1 MEKINFKNNDKP
13 YINADNLNI
22 LQNNV
27 ETAISDAST
36 TIQNNVETA
45 ISDVSTTINEA
56 LEKINNKNIAIEN
69 EVETDEVVGGKR
81 VYKKRIKFVS
91 GSEGYQNTGLSNC
104 TLINWSGYGYNAS
117 GYGISCPGDIN
128 MQVENVNKLDRV
140 YFTGAI
146 KNGYTPIITFWYTK
160 EA

>member
-1 MEKINFKNNDKP
+1 MVKINFVNNDIP
-13 YINADNLNI
+13 YINADNLNM

-27 ETAISDAST
+27 EAGITNAINET
-36 TIQNNVETA
+36 VET
-45 ISDVSTTINEA
+45 INS
-56 LEKINNKNIAIEN
+56 KNITIGN
-69 EVETDEVVGGKR
+69 EVETDEVVGEKR
-81 VYKKRIKFVS
+81 VYKKRIKFAS
-91 GSEGYQNTGLSNC
+91 GSEGYQSTGLSNC
-104 TLINWSGYGYNAS
+104 TLINWNGYGYNAS
-117 GYGISCPGDIN
+117 GYGVSCPGDIN

>member
-1 MEKINFKNNDKP
+1 MVKINFVNNDKP
-13 YINADNLNI
+13 YINADNLNK
-22 LQNNV
+22 LQSNV
-27 ETAISDAST
+27 ETGITDAINKT
-36 TIQNNVETA
+36 VET
-45 ISDVSTTINEA
+45 INSKDITIG
-56 LEKINNKNIAIEN
+56 N
-69 EVETDEVVGGKR
+69 EVETDEVVGEKR
-81 VYKKRIKFVS
+81 VYKKRIKFAS
-91 GSEGYQNTGLSNC
+91 GSEGYQSTGLSNC

-146 KNGYTPIITFWYTK
+146 KSGYTPVITFWYTK

>member
-1 MEKINFKNNDKP
+1 MVKINFVNNDKP
-13 YINADNLNI
+13 YINADNLNK

-27 ETAISDAST
+27 ETGITDAINKT
-36 TIQNNVETA
+36 VET
-45 ISDVSTTINEA
+45 INSKDITIG
-56 LEKINNKNIAIEN
+56 N
-69 EVETDEVVGGKR
+69 EVETDEVVGEKR
-81 VYKKRIKFVS
+81 VYKKRIKFAS

-146 KNGYTPIITFWYTK
+146 KSGYTPIITFWYTK

>member
-1 MEKINFKNNDKP
+1 MVKINFVNNDKP
-13 YINADNLNI
+13 YINADNLNK

-27 ETAISDAST
+27 ETGITDAI
-36 TIQNNVETA
+36 NET
-45 ISDVSTTINEA
+45 VKTINS
-56 LEKINNKNIAIEN
+56 KNITIEN
-69 EVETDEVVGGKR
+69 EVETDEVVGEKR
-81 VYKKRIKFVS
+81 VYKKRIKFAS

-117 GYGISCPGDIN
+117 GYGVSCPGDIN

-146 KNGYTPIITFWYTK
+146 KSGYTPIITFWYTK
-160 EA
+160 EV

>member
-27 ETAISDAST
+27 EAGITEAI
-36 TIQNNVETA
+36 NET
-45 ISDVSTTINEA
+45 VKTINS
-56 LEKINNKNIAIEN
+56 KNITIGN
-69 EVETDEVVGGKR
+69 EVETDEVVGEKR
-81 VYKKRIKFVS
+81 VYKKRIKFAS
-91 GSEGYQNTGLSNC
+91 GSEGYQSTGLSNC
-104 TLINWSGYGYNAS
+104 ILINWSGYGYNAS
-117 GYGISCPGDIN
+117 GYGVSCPGDIN

-160 EA
+160 EV

>member
-1 MEKINFKNNDKP
+1 MVKINFVNNDKP
-13 YINADNLNI
+13 YINADNLNK
-22 LQNNV
+22 LQDNV
-27 ETAISDAST
+27 EAGITDAINET
-36 TIQNNVETA
+36 VET
-45 ISDVSTTINEA
+45 INS
-56 LEKINNKNIAIEN
+56 KNITIGN
-69 EVETDEVVGGKR
+69 EVETDEVVGEKR
-81 VYKKRIKFVS
+81 VYKKRIKFAS

-117 GYGISCPGDIN
+117 GYGVSCPGDIN

-146 KNGYTPIITFWYTK
+146 KSGYTPIITFWYTK

>member
-1 MEKINFKNNDKP
+1 MVKINFVNNDKP
-13 YINADNLNI
+13 YINADNLNK

-27 ETAISDAST
+27 EAGITNAINET
-36 TIQNNVETA
+36 VET
-45 ISDVSTTINEA
+45 INS
-56 LEKINNKNIAIEN
+56 KNITIGN

-91 GSEGYQNTGLSNC
+91 GSEGYQSTGLSNC
-104 TLINWSGYGYNAS
+104 ILINWSGYGYNAS
-117 GYGISCPGDIN
+117 GYGVSCPGDIN

-146 KNGYTPIITFWYTK
+146 KSGYTPIITFWYTK

>member
-1 MEKINFKNNDKP
+1 MVKINFVNNDKP
-13 YINADNLNI
+13 YINADNLNK

-27 ETAISDAST
+27 EAGITNAINKT
-36 TIQNNVETA
+36 VET
-45 ISDVSTTINEA
+45 INSKDITIG
-56 LEKINNKNIAIEN
+56 N

-91 GSEGYQNTGLSNC
+91 GSEGYQSTGLSNC
-104 TLINWSGYGYNAS
+104 ALINWIGYGFNAS
-117 GYGISCPGDIN
+117 GYGVSCPGDIN
-128 MQVENVNKLDRV
+128 MQVENINKLDRV

-146 KNGYTPIITFWYTK
+146 KSGYTPIITFWYTK

>member
-1 MEKINFKNNDKP
+1 MVKINFVNNDKP
-13 YINADNLNI
+13 YINADNLNK

-27 ETAISDAST
+27 ETGITDAINKT
-36 TIQNNVETA
+36 VET
-45 ISDVSTTINEA
+45 INSKDITIG
-56 LEKINNKNIAIEN
+56 N
-69 EVETDEVVGGKR
+69 EVETDEVVGEKR
-81 VYKKRIKFVS
+81 VYKKRIKFAS

>member
-1 MEKINFKNNDKP
+1 MVKINFVNNDKP
-13 YINADNLNI
+13 YINADNLNK

-27 ETAISDAST
+27 ETGITDAINKT
-36 TIQNNVETA
+36 VET
-45 ISDVSTTINEA
+45 INSKDITIG
-56 LEKINNKNIAIEN
+56 N
-69 EVETDEVVGGKR
+69 EVETDEVVGEKR
-81 VYKKRIKFVS
+81 VYKKRIKFAS

-104 TLINWSGYGYNAS
+104 TLINWSGYGCNAS

>member
-1 MEKINFKNNDKP
+1 MVKINFVNNDKP
-13 YINADNLNI
+13 YINADNLNK

-27 ETAISDAST
+27 ETGITDAINET
-36 TIQNNVETA
+36 VET
-45 ISDVSTTINEA
+45 INSKDITIG
-56 LEKINNKNIAIEN
+56 N

-81 VYKKRIKFVS
+81 VYKKRIKFAS

-117 GYGISCPGDIN
+117 GYGVSCPGDIN

-146 KNGYTPIITFWYTK
+146 KSGYTPIITFWYTK
-160 EA
+160 EV

>member
-1 MEKINFKNNDKP
+1 MVKINFVNNDKP
-13 YINADNLNI
+13 YINADNLNK

-27 ETAISDAST
+27 ETGITDAI
-36 TIQNNVETA
+36 NET
-45 ISDVSTTINEA
+45 VKTINS
-56 LEKINNKNIAIEN
+56 KNITIEN
-69 EVETDEVVGGKR
+69 EVETDEVVGEKR

-91 GSEGYQNTGLSNC
+91 GSEGYQSTGLSNC

-117 GYGISCPGDIN
+117 GYGVSCPGDIN

>member
-1 MEKINFKNNDKP
+1 MVKINFVNNDKP
-13 YINADNLNI
+13 YINADNLNK

-27 ETAISDAST
+27 EAGITDAI
-36 TIQNNVETA
+36 NET
-45 ISDVSTTINEA
+45 VKTINS
-56 LEKINNKNIAIEN
+56 KNITIEN
-69 EVETDEVVGGKR
+69 EVETDEVVGEKR
-81 VYKKRIKFVS
+81 VYKKRIKFAS
-91 GSEGYQNTGLSNC
+91 GSEGYQSTGLSNC

-146 KNGYTPIITFWYTK
+146 KSGYTPIITFWYTK
-160 EA
+160 EV

>member
-1 MEKINFKNNDKP
+1 MVKINFVNNDKP
-13 YINADNLNI
+13 YINADNLNK
-22 LQNNV
+22 LQSNV
-27 ETAISDAST
+27 ETGITDAINKT
-36 TIQNNVETA
+36 VET
-45 ISDVSTTINEA
+45 INSKDITIG
-56 LEKINNKNIAIEN
+56 N
-69 EVETDEVVGGKR
+69 EVETDEVVGEKR
-81 VYKKRIKFVS
+81 VYKKRIKFAS
-91 GSEGYQNTGLSNC
+91 GSEGYQSTGLSNC

>member
-1 MEKINFKNNDKP
+1 MVKINFVNNDKP
-13 YINADNLNI
+13 YINADNLNK

-27 ETAISDAST
+27 EAGITAAINET
-36 TIQNNVETA
+36 VET
-45 ISDVSTTINEA
+45 INSKDITIG
-56 LEKINNKNIAIEN
+56 N

-81 VYKKRIKFVS
+81 VYKKRIQFAS

-104 TLINWSGYGYNAS
+104 TLINWSGYGHNAS
-117 GYGISCPGDIN
+117 GYGVSCPGDIN

-146 KNGYTPIITFWYTK
+146 KTGYTPIITFWYTK

>member
-1 MEKINFKNNDKP
+1 MVKINFVNNDKP
-13 YINADNLNI
+13 YINADNLNK

-27 ETAISDAST
+27 EAGITDAINET
-36 TIQNNVETA
+36 VET
-45 ISDVSTTINEA
+45 INSKDITIG
-56 LEKINNKNIAIEN
+56 N

-91 GSEGYQNTGLSNC
+91 GSEGYQSTGLSNC
-104 TLINWSGYGYNAS
+104 KLINWSGYGYNAS
-117 GYGISCPGDIN
+117 GYGVSCPGDIN

-146 KNGYTPIITFWYTK
+146 KSGYTPIITFWYTK

>member
-1 MEKINFKNNDKP
+1 MEKINFINNSLP
-13 YINADNLNI
+13 YINAYNLKK
-22 LQNNV
+22 LQDNV
-27 ETAISDAST
+27 EAGITDA
-36 TIQNNVETA
+36 
-45 ISDVSTTINEA
+45 INETV
-56 LEKINNKNIAIEN
+56 EIINSKDITIGN
-69 EVETDEVVGGKR
+69 EVETDEVVGEKR
-81 VYKKRIKFVS
+81 VYKKRIKFAS

-117 GYGISCPGDIN
+117 GYGVSCPGDIN

-146 KNGYTPIITFWYTK
+146 KTGYTPIITFWYTK

>member
-1 MEKINFKNNDKP
+1 MEKIKFINNSLP

-27 ETAISDAST
+27 ETAISDVST
-36 TIQNNVETA
+36 TVSN
-45 ISDVSTTINEA
+45 VSTTINEA
-56 LEKINNKNIAIEN
+56 LEKINNKNITIGN

-91 GSEGYQNTGLSNC
+91 GSEGYQSTGLSNC

-117 GYGISCPGDIN
+117 GYGVSCPGDIN

-146 KNGYTPIITFWYTK
+146 KSGYTPVITFWYTK

>member
-1 MEKINFKNNDKP
+1 MVKINFVNNDKP
-13 YINADNLNI
+13 YINADNLNK

-27 ETAISDAST
+27 EAGITDAINET
-36 TIQNNVETA
+36 VET
-45 ISDVSTTINEA
+45 INS
-56 LEKINNKNIAIEN
+56 KNITIGN
-69 EVETDEVVGGKR
+69 EVETDEVVGEKR
-81 VYKKRIKFVS
+81 VYKKRIKFAS

-117 GYGISCPGDIN
+117 GYGVSCPGDIN
-128 MQVENVNKLDRV
+128 MQVENINKLDRV

>member
-1 MEKINFKNNDKP
+1 MVKINFVNNDKP
-13 YINADNLNI
+13 YINADNLNK

-27 ETAISDAST
+27 EAGITNAINET
-36 TIQNNVETA
+36 VET
-45 ISDVSTTINEA
+45 INS
-56 LEKINNKNIAIEN
+56 KNITIGN

-91 GSEGYQNTGLSNC
+91 GSEGYQSTGLSNC
-104 TLINWSGYGYNAS
+104 ALINWSGYGYNAS

-128 MQVENVNKLDRV
+128 MQVENINKLDRV

>member
-1 MEKINFKNNDKP
+1 MVKINFVNNDKP
-13 YINADNLNI
+13 YINADNLNK

-27 ETAISDAST
+27 EAGITNAINET
-36 TIQNNVETA
+36 VET
-45 ISDVSTTINEA
+45 INSKDITIG
-56 LEKINNKNIAIEN
+56 N

-81 VYKKRIKFVS
+81 VYKKRIKFAS
-91 GSEGYQNTGLSNC
+91 GSEGYQSTGLSNC

-117 GYGISCPGDIN
+117 GYGVSCPGDIN

-146 KNGYTPIITFWYTK
+146 KSGYTPVITFWYTK

>member
-1 MEKINFKNNDKP
+1 MVKINFVNNDKP
-13 YINADNLNI
+13 YINADNLNK

-27 ETAISDAST
+27 ETGITDAI
-36 TIQNNVETA
+36 NET
-45 ISDVSTTINEA
+45 VKTINS
-56 LEKINNKNIAIEN
+56 KNITIEN
-69 EVETDEVVGGKR
+69 EVETDEVVGEKR
-81 VYKKRIKFVS
+81 VYKKRIKFAS

-146 KNGYTPIITFWYTK
+146 KSGYTPIITFWYTK
-160 EA
+160 EV